1 MWFSYTAL
9 SSGTLSVSTCGLAGF
24 DTALQLFSGTCGS
37 LVSLACNDDACSLQS
52 TVSASVLA
60 GTYYVRVG
68 GYNGATGS
76 FSLSVSGPSAPPSPP
91 AAPSGLGAV
100 AAGSSQINISWSDN
114 ANNETGYEVERSTN
128 GSTFQAAATLSANTV
143 SFSDTGRTA
152 NTTYWY
158 RVRAVNGGVVSGYSN
173 TANATTGP
181 ATSQNFVATGA
192 TTNHGTVTGSFTLT
206 HSDDGSYQQ
215 ITERTSS
222 RRNSLQYEWQIANV
236 PATGTR
242 TLRLQAHRTLSA
254 DNDLFY
260 FQVLIGSSWTT
271 AITVTKQSD
280 DNVYQDYV
288 LPSTVSGTVRVRVID
303 SNNSRN
309 AVGLD
314 SVFVDHLVVVA
325 Q

>member
-1 MWFSYTAL
+1 M
-9 SSGTLSVSTCGLAGF
+9 
-24 DTALQLFSGTCGS
+24 
-37 LVSLACNDDACSLQS
+37 
-52 TVSASVLA
+52 
-60 GTYYVRVG
+60 
-68 GYNGATGS
+68 
-76 FSLSVSGPSAPPSPP
+76 
-91 AAPSGLGAV
+91 
-100 AAGSSQINISWSDN
+100 
-114 ANNETGYEVERSTN
+114 
-128 GSTFQAAATLSANTV
+128 
-143 SFSDTGRTA
+143 
-152 NTTYWY
+152 
-158 RVRAVNGGVVSGYSN
+158 SGYYN

-260 FQVLIGSSWTT
+260 FQVRIGSSWTT

-314 SVFVDHLVVVA
+314 SVFVDHLVVVV